1 MAKTKSTKARP
12 KAKTKTAS
20 RSKAKARTK
29 SKVTS
34 KSKPKAKSQRT
45 KRQPVKVTLPGHIY
59 QRGTRWWWSATLPG
73 EDKPKARPL
82 KADGDKVATNNR
94 KQAEE
99 IALAMWER
107 AIWDAAHKQSKAKAD
122 QKVARLKTQFQEKVR
137 DFSQVIERATAKVQ
151 AEKRARVAA
160 ETKLQK
166 LVAQLKSGQSTAT
179 PSPQKV
185 GTASKPPEPPAELE
199 PHEMILEP
207 VQTGH
212 CQCCNAGDI
221 PIADLT
227 RIDSGQLLCPD
238 CLAAL
243 RRETEA
249 AELVEC
255 RVG

>member
-1 MAKTKSTKARP
+1 MANTRST

-20 RSKAKARTK
+20 KAKAKAKPEARTK
-29 SKVTS
+29 SKATS

-45 KRQPVKVTLPGHIY
+45 KKQPVKVTLAGHIY
-59 QRGTRWWWSATLPG
+59 QRGTRWWWSAALPG

-82 KADGDKVATNNR
+82 KAEGDKVATDNR

-99 IALAMWER
+99 VALAMWEQ

-122 QKVARLKTQFQEKVR
+122 QKVARLKAQFQEKVR

-166 LVAQLKSGQSTAT
+166 LVAQLKSGQSAAT
-179 PSPQKV
+179 PSPRKV
-185 GTASKPPEPPAELE
+185 GTASKPAEPRAELE

-207 VQTGH
+207 VQTGY

-249 AELVEC
+249 TELVEC